1 MLRAH
6 DFASAAFGTRD
17 NKHNLYTLRTPGVHR
32 RTAADQN
39 VLNSSNLTSHR
50 CAAANPQDQM
60 MTAIDP
66 IHAADAEREARKAR
80 LFTRINKADAW
91 FQVLGL
97 SWITPVLKAAA
108 GDNPQAQMK
117 EIWRLLAVPLI
128 AIAAFLMLWGTLA
141 PKVQTSLGAVP
152 GPGQV
157 WEQALNL
164 HEDAQA
170 KAASKAKFDAQVA
183 KLNERRLAQGKEP
196 VQRAYTG
203 APTYYQQIWTSI
215 QTVFFGFLI
224 ATVVAVPLGIA
235 AGLSA
240 TANAA
245 LNPLIQ
251 IFKPVSPLA
260 WLPIVTMIVSALA
273 ASNDGLLPKS
283 FVISAITVTLCSLW
297 PTLINTA
304 LGVSSIDKDLVNVSK
319 VLKMN
324 TWTKITKLVLP
335 SALPL
340 IFTGLRLSLGVGWM
354 VLIAAEM
361 LAQNPGLGKFVW
373 DEFQNGSSQSLA
385 KIMVAVLTIGI
396 IGFLLD
402 RMMYAIQSLFT
413 FSNNR

>member
-1 MLRAH
+1 
-6 DFASAAFGTRD
+6 
-17 NKHNLYTLRTPGVHR
+17 
-32 RTAADQN
+32 
-39 VLNSSNLTSHR
+39 
-50 CAAANPQDQM
+50 

-66 IHAADAEREARKAR
+66 TDVTAADREARQAR

-91 FQVLGL
+91 FQVFGL
-97 SWITPVLKAAA
+97 AWMTPILKTAA
-108 GDNPQAQMK
+108 GDNPKAQLG
-117 EIWRLLAVPLI
+117 EIWRLLGVPLL
-128 AIAAFLMLWGTLA
+128 AISIFLLGWAALA

-152 GPGQV
+152 GPAQV
-157 WEQALNL
+157 WAQVGNL
-164 HEDAQA
+164 HADALREADKEVAFYERQ
-170 KAASKAKFDAQVA
+170 DVRNA
-183 KLNERRLAQGKEP
+183 KLIAEGNEDK
-196 VQRAYTG
+196 VKQRAYTG
-203 APTYYQQIWTSI
+203 KPTYYDQIWTSI
-215 QTVFFGFLI
+215 KTVFFGFLI
-224 ATVVAVPLGIA
+224 ASVIAIPLGIA

-260 WLPIVTMIVSALA
+260 WLPIVTMIVSAVY
-273 ASNDGLLPKS
+273 ASNDGMFSKS
-283 FVISAITVTLCSLW
+283 FLISAITVTLCSLW

-304 LGVSSIDKDLVNVSK
+304 LGVSSIDKDLISVSR

-385 KIMVAVLTIGI
+385 KIMVAVFTIGI

-402 RMMYAIQSLFT
+402 RVMFALQSMFT